1 MRASGLRARLPLST
15 RADAVELLES
25 GRLRPDD
32 VERNLADLAR
42 MNRLPGGTAASLT
55 AIRQLVG
62 PDGDVRVLD
71 VGTGR
76 GDMPIAFAR
85 RGWRTVAIDTNPDVL
100 RVARRV
106 VAGRHEIELV
116 EADGRALPFED
127 GAFEVAHCSLLV
139 HHLSPAEAV
148 AALRE
153 MRRVARHG
161 VVINDLRRGILP
173 LIATT
178 LTVLAFGRSAV
189 TRNDGIVSA
198 RRAYTVAEL
207 DGLLREAGLIRRW
220 RSPAWLPRVVTAA
233 VPA

>member
-25 GRLRPDD
+25 GRLRPDE

-42 MNRLPGGTAASLT
+42 MNRLPGGTAASLA
-55 AIRQLVG
+55 AIGRLVG
-62 PDGDVRVLD
+62 SDGDVRVLD

-85 RGWRTVAIDTNPDVL
+85 RGWQAVAIDTNPEVL
-100 RVARRV
+100 AVARRA
-106 VAGRHEIELV
+106 VAGHPGVELI
-116 EADGRALPFED
+116 EADGRALPFDD

-139 HHLSPAEAV
+139 HHLPPAEAV

-161 VVINDLRRGILP
+161 IVVNDLRRGIFP

-207 DGLLREAGLIRRW
+207 DALLLEAGLIRRW

-233 VPA
+233 VSA

>member
-233 VPA
+233 VPS

>member
-1 MRASGLRARLPLST
+1 
-15 RADAVELLES
+15 VEL
-25 GRLRPDD
+25 
-32 VERNLADLAR
+32 NLADLAR

-62 PDGDVRVLD
+62 PVGEVRVLD

-153 MRRVARHG
+153 MRRVARQG

>member
-62 PDGDVRVLD
+62 PVGEVRVLD

-233 VPA
+233 VPS

>member
-106 VAGRHEIELV
+106 IAGRYEIELV

>member
-32 VERNLADLAR
+32 VELNLADLAR

-62 PDGDVRVLD
+62 PVGEVRVLD

>member
-32 VERNLADLAR
+32 VELNLADLAR

-62 PDGDVRVLD
+62 PVGEVRVLD

-233 VPA
+233 VPS

>member
-15 RADAVELLES
+15 RADAVELLDS

-42 MNRLPGGTAASLT
+42 MNRLAGGTAASLT
-55 AIRQLVG
+55 AIQQLVG
-62 PDGDVRVLD
+62 PEGGVRVLD

-85 RGWRTVAIDTNPDVL
+85 RGWQAVAIDTNPEVL
-100 RVARRV
+100 AVARRA
-106 VAGRHEIELV
+106 VAGHRGVELI

-139 HHLSPAEAV
+139 HHLSPSEAV

-153 MRRVARHG
+153 MRRVARKG
-161 VVINDLRRGILP
+161 VVINDLRRGLFP
-173 LIATT
+173 LIATA
-178 LTVLAFGRSAV
+178 LTVVALGRSAV

-207 DGLLREAGLIRRW
+207 DALLREAGLIRRW